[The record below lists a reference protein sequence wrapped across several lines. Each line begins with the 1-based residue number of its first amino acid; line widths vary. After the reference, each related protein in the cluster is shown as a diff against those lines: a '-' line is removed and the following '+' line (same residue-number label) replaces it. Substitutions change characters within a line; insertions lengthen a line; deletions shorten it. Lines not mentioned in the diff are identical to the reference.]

1 MSKSEMRDSVV
12 LVKAYQK
19 YFPKEYRFFKDI
31 LVDGYGNGCKF
42 FLGARD
48 NYLNIY
54 YMGQSI
60 AKIEVPYKND
70 RRRRTKYT
78 VANYIF
84 FGDVEEKDDVE
95 ESKQSY
101 VTLGWEEYRK
111 AFDQILCNARSNA
124 LGERKGAKQKT
135 VHREKICQQNIINF
149 NNADKMSDWY
159 YIDMEYIDAKNPC
172 GRVDMVAIRKSK
184 DVKGKHEV
192 ALVELKVG
200 IDAYGCSI
208 ANYGKLKEGIY
219 DKLKENLYISE
230 FRKYKYGSGILS
242 HIADYLR
249 YLNDDRYKKQ
259 LRKEII
265 LMLEVHEAF
274 GVLQGDNHSLATL
287 TEDDFEDKPTIY
299 ILSYTHDPNANDEK
313 TNVSELKETMYK
325 YLYVE
330 SGSKKIRTSERALE
344 IMLNNKQVS
353 GFIDRKEDFWKF
365 IKSERIEIECV
376 QDISGNDY
384 KFIFKFWDPDNQE
397 RLWDCLG

>member
-1 MSKSEMRDSVV
+1 MSKSEMRDSVA
-12 LVKAYQK
+12 LVKAYQE
-19 YFPKEYRFFKDI
+19 YFPKEYSFFRDI
-31 LVDGYGNGCKF
+31 LADGYENDCEF

-70 RRRRTKYT
+70 HRRRTKYT

-84 FGDVEEKDDVE
+84 FGDVEEKDDDE

-111 AFDQILCNARSNA
+111 AFDQIICNARSNA

-208 ANYGKLKEGIY
+208 ANYDELKERIY
-219 DKLKENLYISE
+219 DKLQENLYIPE

-249 YLNDDRYKKQ
+249 YLHDDRYKEQ
-259 LRKEII
+259 LRKEIV

-299 ILSYTHDPNANDEK
+299 ILSYTHDPLANDEK
-313 TNVSELKETMYK
+313 TNVNELKETMYK

-330 SGSKKIRTSERALE
+330 SDSKKIRTSERALE

-353 GFIDRKEDFWKF
+353 GFIDRKEDFRKF
-365 IKSERIEIECV
+365 IDSERIEIECV

-384 KFIFKFWDPDNQE
+384 KFMFKFWDPDKQE
-397 RLWDCLG
+397 RPWDCLG